1 MTYLL
6 AGVKVTILWLF
17 CGRNMKNVISRFTHG
32 HPWGDLIVNTFCGQI
47 FVNYDI
53 FVSKCAVSLDIFFKF
68 AHTNDVLS
76 AQFLMELDGADRHG
90 L

>member
-1 MTYLL
+1 MAVLL
-6 AGVKVTILWLF
+6 EKMMSLF
-17 CGRNMKNVISRFTHG
+17 ALFFLNI
-32 HPWGDLIVNTFCGQI
+32 NTVCGQI

>member
-1 MTYLL
+1 M
-6 AGVKVTILWLF
+6 TILLEKMMSLF
-17 CGRNMKNVISRFTHG
+17 ALLFLNI
-32 HPWGDLIVNTFCGQI
+32 NTFCGQI